1 MTEGYFK
8 ALFSTRLQVVSVHL
22 LQKLNLDIEWIQ
34 PPFGEAAMASHG
46 TLFLAHAPTL
56 LT

>member
-1 MTEGYFK
+1 MLDET
-8 ALFSTRLQVVSVHL
+8 SL
-22 LQKLNLDIEWIQ
+22 LDQKLNLDIEWIQ